1 MLSLVT
7 AAEQQYRHDTW
18 VRDRERALLA
28 SIRDRRAAEQAA
40 RAAAPRRA
48 RRTAWARPIGV
59 RLAPAEV
66 CTTACAVA

>member
-7 AAEQQYRHDTW
+7 AAEQQYRHETAA
-18 VRDRERALLA
+18 RDREFALIA
-28 SIRDRRAAEQAA
+28 AIRERRAAEA
-40 RAAAPRRA
+40 AAAPTTVHPA
-48 RRTAWARPIGV
+48 PPASTRPLAA